1 MLRTVSFLPF
11 YFYFQ
16 LPPSNRLSDLSA
28 WMSPRYLGLNRF
40 QAQLIHFTPPHTLL
54 PLPTRFP
61 PRLPQFSKCHH
72 PSTRHPLVNARNVG
86 GILDS
91 VLFSHSHSPH
101 PILNKSQPFH
111 LWAISQLCPLLSICL
126 APQQI
131 PGNSCLC
138 VSSYFLFHPSQ
149 SIFHIPA
156 RMQFQKHSGTI
167 IPILTISQGL
177 LDFGIKSTPCS
188 VAHCCPSLG
197 SPRALLAFL
206 SLLCCFLCREGALH
220 PF

>member
-138 VSSYFLFHPSQ
+138 GLLTSSSTLHN
-149 SIFHIPA
+149 
-156 RMQFQKHSGTI
+156 QFSTYQLECSFKNI
-167 IPILTISQGL
+167 QGL
-177 LDFGIKSTPCS
+177 SFPFLPYLKDF
-188 VAHCCPSLG
+188 
-197 SPRALLAFL
+197 
-206 SLLCCFLCREGALH
+206 
-220 PF
+220 